1 MPAVQS
7 DIAKALLRLHAEVQR
22 TLATQPTGAG
32 SDVDRAQLL
41 GKNRKGD
48 RQRGFDVA
56 ADMAVRRFIEDEF
69 VGGIILSEESEDY
82 RFGETA
88 PAYRFIVDPVDG
100 SDNWARDL
108 PLSSVA
114 VAVLPADG
122 PIALDQV
129 VASLVGGLEEETPI
143 VATRGEGAQRG
154 TRRLQTSGTQRI
166 ADAFVS
172 CELNHF
178 APTAQVGELFSTA
191 RAVRSYGCA
200 SRAIA
205 LVACGAIDV
214 HIDVRSRL
222 TPESFLAAAAILR
235 EAGGCVLDAQGNT
248 LGEFGDLCQTTTL
261 VATATEELAS
271 EIIDALAGD
280 DVQNHPVGG

>member
-1 MPAVQS
+1 MGTARGNDEENTVPAVQS
-7 DIAKALLRLHAEVQR
+7 DIAKALLRLHAEVR
-22 TLATQPTGAG
+22 RRVVGC
-32 SDVDRAQLL
+32 DVDGAQFL

-48 RQRGFDVA
+48 LQRGFDVA
-56 ADMAVRRFIEDEF
+56 ADVAVRRLLEEEF
-69 VGGIILSEESEDY
+69 GSGIILSEESEDY
-82 RFGETA
+82 YFGETA
-88 PAYRFIVDPVDG
+88 PTYRFIVDPVDG
-100 SDNWARDL
+100 SDNWARGL

-114 VAVLPADG
+114 VAVLAAEG

-129 VASLVGGLEEETPI
+129 VASLVGALDEEIPI
-143 VATRGEGAQRG
+143 VATRGEGTHRG
-154 TRRLQTSGTQRI
+154 TTQLQTSDTQRV

-178 APTAQVGELFSTA
+178 APTVQVGELFSTA

-205 LVACGAIDV
+205 LVACGAIDA

-235 EAGGCVLDAQGNT
+235 EAGGCVLDSQGNT
-248 LGEFGDLCQTTTL
+248 LGKFEDLCQTTTI

-271 EIIDALAGD
+271 EIIDALA
-280 DVQNHPVGG
+280 

>member
-7 DIAKALLRLHAEVQR
+7 DIAETLLRLHAEVRR
-22 TLATQPTGAG
+22 TLASQLACAG

-48 RQRGFDVA
+48 GQRGFDLA
-56 ADMAVRRFIEDEF
+56 ADVAVRRLLEEGFAS
-69 VGGIILSEESEDY
+69 GIIFSEESEAY
-82 RFGETA
+82 RFGEAA
-88 PAYRFIVDPVDG
+88 PVYRFIVDPVDG
-100 SDNWARDL
+100 SDNWARGL

-129 VASLVGGLEEETPI
+129 VASLVGGLDEETPI
-143 VATRGEGAQRG
+143 VAARGAGARRG
-154 TRRLQTSGTQRI
+154 TECLKTSDTRRI

-205 LVACGAIDV
+205 LVACGAIDA

-222 TPESFLAAAAILR
+222 TPESFLAAAAILC
-235 EAGGCVLDAQGNT
+235 EAGGCVFDARGNT
-248 LGEFGDLCQTTTL
+248 LGKFDDLCHTTTI
-261 VATATEELAS
+261 VATATEELAR
-271 EIIDALAGD
+271 EIIDVLAGY
-280 DVQNHPVGG
+280 DVQNHPTEG

>member
-7 DIAKALLRLHAEVQR
+7 DIAKVLLRLHAEVRR
-22 TLATQPTGAG
+22 TLASQLAGAG

-56 ADMAVRRFIEDEF
+56 ADVAVRRLLEKEF
-69 VGGIILSEESEDY
+69 GSGIILSEESEDY

-88 PAYRFIVDPVDG
+88 LTCRFIVDPVDG
-100 SDNWARDL
+100 SDNWARGL

-122 PIALDQV
+122 PIALDRV
-129 VASLVGGLEEETPI
+129 VASLVGALDEETPI
-143 VATRGEGAQRG
+143 VASRGEGAHRAAKRLRTSS
-154 TRRLQTSGTQRI
+154 TRRI
-166 ADAFVS
+166 ADAFIS

-178 APTAQVGELFSTA
+178 APTAQVGELFSRA

-205 LVACGAIDV
+205 LVACGALDA

-222 TPESFLAAAAILR
+222 TPESFLAAAAILC
-235 EAGGCVLDAQGNT
+235 EAGGCALDAQGNT
-248 LGEFGDLCQTTTL
+248 LGEFEDLCQTTTI
-261 VATATEELAS
+261 VATATRTLADQ
-271 EIIDALAGD
+271 I
-280 DVQNHPVGG
+280 VGVIGR

>member
-1 MPAVQS
+1 MTIVQS
-7 DIAKALLRLHAEVQR
+7 DIAKALRCLHAEVRQ
-22 TLATQPTGAG
+22 TLGSRLAGAG

-56 ADMAVRRFIEDEF
+56 ADVTVRRLLEEEF
-69 VGGIILSEESEDY
+69 GSGIIISEESVDY
-82 RFGETA
+82 RFGDGE

-100 SDNWARDL
+100 SDNWARGL
-108 PLSSVA
+108 PLSSVT

-122 PIALDQV
+122 PIALDRV
-129 VASLVGGLEEETPI
+129 VASLVGGLEEKTPI
-143 VATRGEGAQRG
+143 VATRGEGAHRGAKRLQASG
-154 TRRLQTSGTQRI
+154 TRRI

-205 LVACGAIDV
+205 LVACGAIDAHV
-214 HIDVRSRL
+214 DVRSRL
-222 TPESFLAAAAILR
+222 TLESFLAAAAILC
-235 EAGGCVLDAQGNT
+235 EVGGCVLDAQGNT
-248 LGEFGDLCQTTTL
+248 LGEFRDLCQTTTL
-261 VATATEELAS
+261 VAAATEELAR
-271 EIIDALAGD
+271 EIIDALG
-280 DVQNHPVGG
+280 

>member
-1 MPAVQS
+1 VPAVQS
-7 DIAKALLRLHAEVQR
+7 NIAKVLLRLHTEVRQ
-22 TLATQPTGAG
+22 TLASQLAGAD

-41 GKNRKGD
+41 GTNRKGD

-56 ADMAVRRFIEDEF
+56 ADVVVRCCLEEEF
-69 VGGIILSEESEDY
+69 GSGIILSEESEDY
-82 RFGETA
+82 RFGGSE

-100 SDNWARDL
+100 SDNWARGL

-122 PIALDQV
+122 PIALDRV
-129 VASLVGGLEEETPI
+129 VASLVGGLDEETPI
-143 VATRGEGAQRG
+143 VATRGEGAHRGVKRLKSSG
-154 TRRLQTSGTQRI
+154 TRRI

-178 APTAQVGELFSTA
+178 APTVQVGELFSAA
-191 RAVRSYGCA
+191 RAVRSFGCA

-205 LVACGAIDV
+205 LVACGAIDA

-222 TPESFLAAAAILR
+222 TPESFLAAAAILG
-235 EAGGCVLDAQGNT
+235 EAGGCVLDAQGNAI
-248 LGEFGDLCQTTTL
+248 GKFEDLCQTTTI
-261 VATATEELAS
+261 VATATEELAR
-271 EIIDALAGD
+271 EIIDALA
-280 DVQNHPVGG
+280 

>member
-1 MPAVQS
+1 MLAVQS
-7 DIAKALLRLHAEVQR
+7 DITKALLRLHAEVRR
-22 TLATQPTGAG
+22 TVAG
-32 SDVDRAQLL
+32 FDVDRAQLL

-48 RQRGFDVA
+48 RQRDFDVA
-56 ADMAVRRFIEDEF
+56 ADVAVRRLLEEEF
-69 VGGIILSEESEDY
+69 GSGIILSEESEDY
-82 RFGETA
+82 CFGDSE

-100 SDNWARDL
+100 SDNWARGL

-122 PIALDQV
+122 PIALDRV
-129 VASLVGGLEEETPI
+129 VVSLVGGLDEETPI
-143 VATRGEGAQRG
+143 VATRGEGAYRG
-154 TRRLQTSGTQRI
+154 AKRLQTSDTRRI

-205 LVACGAIDV
+205 LVACGAIDA

-222 TPESFLAAAAILR
+222 TPESFLAAAAILC

-248 LGEFGDLCQTTTL
+248 LGEFEDLCQTTTL
-261 VATATEELAS
+261 VATATEELAR
-271 EIIDALAGD
+271 EIIDALA
-280 DVQNHPVGG
+280 